1 MQLALKRG
9 FDIALAL
16 LLLVMAAPILL
27 LLYLYIRTR
36 LGAPVFF
43 TQTRIGKGE
52 REFQLIKFR
61 SMTQAKDVNG
71 ALLPDH
77 LRLHAFGAWLRSTSL
92 DELPELWNILKGEMS
107 FVGPRPLLPDY
118 LPYYRMEEKI
128 RHQMRPGITGLA
140 QINGRNATTWDTRL
154 AYDAQYVKNFS
165 LVLDARILWRTIAV
179 VLKREGISAEGHAT
193 MRRLDDERRG
203 ITSPRRGED
212 GRGALPGKVEHIT
225 PPP

>member
-16 LLLVMAAPILL
+16 LLLVMAVPVLL
-27 LLYLYIRTR
+27 LLYLYIRTQ

-61 SMTQAKDVNG
+61 SMTEAKEANG

-77 LRLHAFGAWLRSTSL
+77 LRLTAFGAWLRSTSL
-92 DELPELWNILKGEMS
+92 DELPELWNILKGDMS
-107 FVGPRPLLPDY
+107 FVGPRPLLPEY
-118 LPYYRMEEKI
+118 LPYYRPGERI
-128 RHQMRPGITGLA
+128 RHRMRPGITGLA
-140 QINGRNATTWDTRL
+140 QVNGRNATRWDARL
-154 AYDAQYVKNFS
+154 AYDAQYVENFS
-165 LVLDARILWRTIAV
+165 LALDVRILWRTVGV

-193 MRRLDDERRG
+193 MRRLDEERR
-203 ITSPRRGED
+203 IPSLHRGED
-212 GRGALPGKVEHIT
+212 GRGAL
-225 PPP
+225 